1 MLYNKGNHMT
11 LYISDLDGTLLNTDA
26 RLSAY
31 SRETLNELIDAGL
44 LFTVASA
51 RSVHSL
57 QPTIKGLRLQ
67 LPVIEFNGSFIS
79 DLESG
84 RHLTSNTMSWKTG
97 DTIIHIAA
105 DMDLHPFYSTIC
117 CEGEDRLY
125 TPEIMNEG
133 GRLYQ
138 LDRIEHTDP
147 RLQEKP
153 FVRTDRKKNELV
165 CLTFIGPEKRLKQ
178 LEDELKSLS
187 CADRSFAV
195 NFFENVYSPGWL
207 WLTVHSS
214 EARKHLA
221 IRKLRERYCPQADEL
236 VVFGDNGNDLSM
248 FQDADRS
255 YAVANAVE
263 ELKAEASGIIAAH
276 SDDAVV
282 RHILS
287 EIRKEGND

>member
-1 MLYNKGNHMT
+1 MT

-26 RLSAY
+26 RLSDF
-31 SRETLNELIDAGL
+31 SLQVLNKLIDAGL

-57 QPTIKGLRLQ
+57 QPTIQGLRLQ

-79 DLESG
+79 DLRSG
-84 RHLTSNTMSWKTG
+84 RHLTSNTMSWETG
-97 DTIIHIAA
+97 DTIIKTAA

-133 GRLYQ
+133 GRLYK

-147 RLQEKP
+147 RLQDRP
-153 FVRTDRKKNELV
+153 FVGTEREKNELV
-165 CLTFIGPEKRLKQ
+165 CLTFIGPENKLKS
-178 LEDELKSLS
+178 LEDELTSLAGS
-187 CADRSFAV
+187 DRSFAV

-214 EARKHLA
+214 RARKHLA
-221 IRKLRERYCPQADEL
+221 IRELRKHYCPQADEL

-248 FQDADRS
+248 FRDADRS

-263 ELKAEASGIIAAH
+263 DLKNEATGIIGAN
-276 SDDAVV
+276 SEDAVV
-282 RHILS
+282 RHILT
-287 EIRKEGND
+287 ETRQGA